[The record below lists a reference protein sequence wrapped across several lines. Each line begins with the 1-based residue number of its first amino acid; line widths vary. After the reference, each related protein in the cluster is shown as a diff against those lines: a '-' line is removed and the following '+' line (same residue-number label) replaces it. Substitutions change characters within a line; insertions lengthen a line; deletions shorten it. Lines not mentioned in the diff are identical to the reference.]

1 MKKFMKFTSTVTS
14 NPNLDITV
22 DLNEIEFI
30 SKLTEEDTQSM
41 YIGDRYTLLSFTK
54 LYLKGGRTII
64 VRYDYN
70 LLEQIIFELDFEEYA
85 KR

>member
-1 MKKFMKFTSTVTS
+1 MKKFISTVVS
-14 NPNLDITV
+14 NPNLDIIV

-41 YIGDRYTLLSFTK
+41 YIGDRYNLFSFTK
-54 LYLKGGRTII
+54 LYLKGGRTVI
-64 VRYDYN
+64 VRHDYN